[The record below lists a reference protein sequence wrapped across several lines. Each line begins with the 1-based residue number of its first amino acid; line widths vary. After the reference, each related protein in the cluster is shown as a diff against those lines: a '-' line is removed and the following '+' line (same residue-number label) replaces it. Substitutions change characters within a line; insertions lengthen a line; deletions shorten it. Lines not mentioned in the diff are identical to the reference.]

1 MRFNLLKI
9 AKEEEATE
17 QWNFF
22 SFSSSIY
29 ILERESGFDRVS
41 LFHVWLKQTVCINL
55 LLGKACKL
63 CDQIG

>member
-29 ILERESGFDRVS
+29 ILERERVWSGIFISR
-41 LFHVWLKQTVCINL
+41 LIEAECLY
-55 LLGKACKL
+55 
-63 CDQIG
+63 